1 MEAKKNC
8 KKKKDY
14 KNRLNNF
21 KSKEKFKA
29 DKRRYVEYVNKGIE
43 YVKTVQYSKILTT
56 SILIFT
62 IMINAFYMFVIVPFS
77 GQLMITDAA
86 FESLN
91 VILLAWN
98 AGTILFFMGYFAK
111 SLFETKWQEQIKTVN
126 KFRTSEVK
134 EDGKQNRAD

>member
-1 MEAKKNC
+1 M
-8 KKKKDY
+8 
-14 KNRLNNF
+14 
-21 KSKEKFKA
+21 
-29 DKRRYVEYVNKGIE
+29 
-43 YVKTVQYSKILTT
+43 
-56 SILIFT
+56 ILIFT
-62 IMINAFYMFVIVPFS
+62 ILENAFYIFVIVPFS

-126 KFRTSEVK
+126 KFRTSEAK